1 MIGRVNSLRKV
12 VFTTFVV
19 LGVIVFVIPADAQLF
34 KRKKSKSEEK
44 EPAAYAYQT
53 FSTTKRK
60 EKRRGYAGD
69 EARFQF
75 EKPLE
80 PVPYGKIDREVDY
93 SKAPYFGHKRP
104 PVRRPP
110 GSMKLCKVCGIK
122 H

>member
-1 MIGRVNSLRKV
+1 MVGQPKLIQKV
-12 VFTTFVV
+12 VIVV
-19 LGVIVFVIPADAQLF
+19 FSIAFLLLALPAQAQLL
-34 KRKKSKSEEK
+34 KNKKSKTKEK
-44 EPAAYAYQT
+44 EPPAYAYQT

-60 EKRRGYAGD
+60 ERKQGYAGD
-69 EARFQF
+69 ESKFQF
-75 EKPLE
+75 EKPVTT
-80 PVPYGKIDREVDY
+80 VPYGKIDREVDY